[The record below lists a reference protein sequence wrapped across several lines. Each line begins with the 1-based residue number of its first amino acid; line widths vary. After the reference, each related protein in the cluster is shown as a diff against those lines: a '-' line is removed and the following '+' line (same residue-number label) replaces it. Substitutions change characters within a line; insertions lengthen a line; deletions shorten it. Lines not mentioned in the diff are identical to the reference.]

1 MKILF
6 LRRRFFLVRK
16 VILKRK
22 RHVVLEN
29 EPPNWKKAGESFQR
43 LIQKKNRDEIIRLC
57 DARTYR
63 DLYIEDGIEPPC

>member
-43 LIQKKNRDEIIRLC
+43 LIRKNRDEIIRLC

>member
-1 MKILF
+1 MKRLF

-43 LIQKKNRDEIIRLC
+43 LIRKNRDEIIRLC

>member
-16 VILKRK
+16 VIIKRK

-43 LIQKKNRDEIIRLC
+43 LIRKNRDEIIRLC